1 MRKIQNVRK
10 KARVHEKAIEIS
22 LEQFFF
28 LLLQQSHLAGHL
40 RVLHFLN
47 LSLGL
52 FSSQNLSPTAE
63 SSSSRT
69 QTAVTIS
76 IPIDIKQIS
85 DP

>member
-22 LEQFFF
+22 LEQFF